1 VTTSRTGA
9 PRSETPPASGTAP
22 SASAGTRGRRRRRWA
37 VTAGLLLLA
46 GLPALAG
53 LVDLW
58 LDRDGPYLP
67 IGDHAVLAMAVD
79 AVGEHETLLG
89 AYSRFGWFHPG
100 PMGTYLLA
108 AFSFLL
114 GGALQA
120 LSAGALVIN
129 GLSAAT
135 AVWLVRRRAGV
146 GPALAAVLVL
156 TLSVRTLGDDFIRDS
171 WNPHLPVLPLLA
183 GVLLCWTAVRGD
195 AWALPLVVVPM
206 SLAVQSHVGALP
218 AAGAVTVVLGAGLL
232 VRAVG
237 HLRARTATEKPG
249 RPPVLPLR
257 WLVAAGGALVL
268 TALLWLP
275 TVIEQSTR
283 TPGNAAVLYDHLLS
297 GSPEE
302 PTGTASGLRAV
313 ADEFGRLPASL
324 VGAGRPESAFLPAF
338 WPPAA
343 IAVGLLAFAVTM
355 ALAVRRHRADVLW
368 LGTLTLA
375 VAVAGVAAV
384 ARIDGPPYPY
394 LVQWTVVIGILA
406 WTTVGAG
413 LLPALAAALRS
424 AADRGRRPLR
434 PRSALEV
441 PLAVLATAAVVV
453 AASGTGRADTPST
466 DVTGDLVRLE
476 EAVLAD
482 LDQLGL
488 RTGDDRPV
496 VRVDFSQTSR
506 PNRLVGTLWPGGG
519 LVLALERDGV
529 DVQIFP
535 LWRTP
540 FGNRYVER
548 VEDAGYVATLAYSDG
563 TSPPRE
569 PWQRVLAVE
578 GDLEVYGGVPP
589 AG

>member
-1 VTTSRTGA
+1 MTTIRTGE
-9 PRSETPPASGTAP
+9 PRSVPPLPPEPAL
-22 SASAGTRGRRRRRWA
+22 SAAVGTRARSRRWA

-67 IGDHAVLAMAVD
+67 IGDHAILAMAVD

-100 PMGTYLLA
+100 PMGTYLFA
-108 AFSFLL
+108 GFSFLL

-120 LSAGALVIN
+120 LSAGMLVIN
-129 GLSAAT
+129 GASAMT

-146 GPALAAVLVL
+146 AAALGAVVVL

-183 GVLLCWTAVRGD
+183 GVLLCWTVVRGD
-195 AWALPLVVVPM
+195 AWALPLAVVPLT
-206 SLAVQSHVGALP
+206 LAVQSHVGALP
-218 AAGAVTVVLGAGLL
+218 AVGAVTVVLVAGLL
-232 VRAVG
+232 VRAGG
-237 HLRARTATEKPG
+237 HLRARAATGGPG
-249 RPPVLPLR
+249 RRPVLPLR
-257 WLVAAGGALVL
+257 WPVATVGALAL

-275 TVIEQSTR
+275 AVIEQMTR
-283 TPGNAAVLYDHLLS
+283 TPGNASALYDHLLG

-302 PTGTASGLRAV
+302 PTGIASGLRAV

-324 VGAGRPESAFLPAF
+324 VGAERPEVAFLPAF
-338 WPPAA
+338 RPPVA
-343 IAVGLLAFAVTM
+343 IAVGLVAFAVTM
-355 ALAVRRHRADVLW
+355 AFAVRRRRADVLW

-375 VAVAGVAAV
+375 VAAAGVAAV

-413 LLPALAAALRS
+413 LLPAVGAALR
-424 AADRGRRPLR
+424 APTPGRRLR
-434 PRSALEV
+434 APLEV

-453 AASGTGRADTPST
+453 AAIGTGRADTPST
-466 DVTGDLVRLE
+466 DVTGDIVRLE
-476 EAVLAD
+476 EAVVAD
-482 LDQLGL
+482 LDRLGF
-488 RTGDDRPV
+488 RTGADQPV
-496 VRVDFSQTSR
+496 VRVDFSETSR
-506 PNRLVGTLWPGGG
+506 PNALVGTLWPGGG
-519 LVLALERDGV
+519 LVLGLERDGV
-529 DVQIFP
+529 DVQVWD
-535 LWRTP
+535 LWRRP
-540 FGNRYVER
+540 FGDRYVER
-548 VEDAGYVATLAYSDG
+548 VEEAGYVATLAWSDG

-569 PWQRVLAVE
+569 PWQRLLGVE
-578 GDLEVYGGVPP
+578 GDFEVYGGVPP